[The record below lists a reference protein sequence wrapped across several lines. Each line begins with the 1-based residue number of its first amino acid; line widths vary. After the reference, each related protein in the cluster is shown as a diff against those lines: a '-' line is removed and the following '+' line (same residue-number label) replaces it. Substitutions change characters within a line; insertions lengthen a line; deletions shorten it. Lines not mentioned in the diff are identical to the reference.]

1 MSSLS
6 HSLGDGYH
14 ELLLNDGGMA
24 TVGKGARVRRER
36 TAKRDGRI
44 ELMARIVGLQLVPG
58 NAHHLESL
66 TRLNAFAATVTGDVS
81 VDEGTFPEFAL
92 RFEQETGEALADDG
106 RFESFVTTEVPFFSR
121 SYLALQGYDPTSGTD
136 VGHLLM
142 AVFGSHDY
150 DFPVEYQRNIR
161 ALTHVLLAPADLLAR
176 RFGYRRQQLAPPKTA
191 ELIVP
196 DDTYWVS
203 LSNALRFNF
212 ASAFADMPAGAI
224 AYIQDELF
232 TPLDELQRMDPAAI
246 ANLLFRKPFV
256 VAPTGAVVTAAP
268 RDLTTTLRHKIIAE
282 ASKHD
287 CVDSLQAAFK
297 EIATTL
303 TRRLTLPLFDPPGA
317 DVDEPDSHTVRL
329 RGAVDTDKRLVV
341 NIRVPQLETSR
352 DVFPGALVGA
362 FPLQPDE
369 QTADERTLT
378 LDVVWPMGRD
388 LMLVSGD
395 EERHLIG
402 SFDEFELI
410 LFSPGTD
417 QLTLW
422 YFAEAWDRLGESTR
436 ILHPGISAVY
446 GLYSG
451 SNESFYIDDDS
462 PPPDMLVV
470 ESDYSEE
477 LRHSFATRVG
487 RAQVHIA
494 NRIYESHL
502 KHGPATSVREVIA
515 PPRHIFSAELDE
527 VDVWAELI
535 AESEA
540 DAYRL
545 HSFPEAVCYWAEAL
559 NRYDPTVFDVYDRDV
574 HMLFRYIGE
583 AEDADQ
589 PWIFA
594 TDPNEDND
602 FVFGLRAPQRP
613 PTDAPPNHLD
623 REMVTVLARALL
635 ADRLSGDALT
645 REAESIVEA
654 LAPPGE
660 RRMVHV
666 VESNV
671 DLIAWPGKLPSARRV
686 QPSVLA
692 RLLDELGSDL
702 RENHGRAV
710 GEILA
715 TERVAVLSNEVV
727 PFFGARLDSCLRGF
741 NGMDLLRSLILQ
753 NEALIHEEYVERT
766 RYASRLACFGHGLDE
781 PERLAKHLTATNT
794 ASVSSR
800 FLIEYTSALRPQ
812 GTSDFTEERYDSIL
826 ALASEMVNKGFI
838 SDALHVGLSQAELSI
853 LPSGRLGISRDTD
866 RYTQG
871 LQSLL
876 SATANATID
885 EAITAAAQREEGDAG
900 QKDAFATAEQLA
912 IREFGFTFTQLSLF
926 TSELVNLSHE
936 ENQDDIGV
944 LSVPRIKERMVEKFH
959 WELDFVDSMLDQ
971 LCLREVD
978 DFWGLGAEVLPWRF
992 NRSRSYLRKPLI
1004 SWNVDGT
1011 ETAIFGH
1018 RNTIRTSF
1026 ELHGQ
1031 YLSGRLQARTKEM
1044 KEALSR
1050 SREEKG
1056 EDFERRIESRL
1067 TDVCDP
1073 ILRRV
1078 HKFGDLDLYDVDG
1091 VDLGD
1096 IDILAL
1102 DRSTQSLYMI
1112 EAKSLIV
1119 ARTPRELQN
1128 EVSNIHIGEHS
1139 AVERLRGRYEWVLQ
1153 NYRAV
1158 LDSLGLTEAEI
1169 TVIPLIV
1176 IDADLVSA
1184 RFESPFDIV
1193 TLDDLVTYINDD
1205 SKVPLRC

>member
-1 MSSLS
+1 
-6 HSLGDGYH
+6 
-14 ELLLNDGGMA
+14 
-24 TVGKGARVRRER
+24 
-36 TAKRDGRI
+36 
-44 ELMARIVGLQLVPG
+44 
-58 NAHHLESL
+58 
-66 TRLNAFAATVTGDVS
+66 
-81 VDEGTFPEFAL
+81 
-92 RFEQETGEALADDG
+92 
-106 RFESFVTTEVPFFSR
+106 
-121 SYLALQGYDPTSGTD
+121 
-136 VGHLLM
+136 
-142 AVFGSHDY
+142 
-150 DFPVEYQRNIR
+150 
-161 ALTHVLLAPADLLAR
+161 
-176 RFGYRRQQLAPPKTA
+176 
-191 ELIVP
+191 
-196 DDTYWVS
+196 
-203 LSNALRFNF
+203 
-212 ASAFADMPAGAI
+212 MPSGAI
-224 AYIQDELF
+224 AYVQDELF
-232 TPLDELQRMDPAAI
+232 TPLDELQLVDPAAI
-246 ANLLFRKPFV
+246 ANLLLRKPFV
-256 VAPTGAVVTAAP
+256 ITPTGAVVIGAP

-282 ASKHD
+282 ASKHG
-287 CVDSLQAAFK
+287 CSGSLQAAVK
-297 EIATTL
+297 GIATTL

-329 RGAVDTDKRLVV
+329 RGVVDSDKRLVV
-341 NIRVPQLETSR
+341 NIRVPQLETSD
-352 DVFPGALVGA
+352 DVFPGPIIDA

-369 QTADERTLT
+369 ANVGVRTLT
-378 LDVVWPMGRD
+378 LDVVWPVGRD
-388 LMLVSGD
+388 LMLLSGD

-422 YFAEAWDRLGESTR
+422 YFAEAWDRLGVSTR
-436 ILHPGISAVY
+436 VLHPGISAVY
-446 GLYSG
+446 GLYMG
-451 SNESFYIDDDS
+451 SDESFYIDDDS
-462 PPPDMLVV
+462 PPPNVLVV

-477 LRHSFATRVG
+477 LRHSFATRIG

-502 KHGPATSVREVIA
+502 KHGPATTVREVVA

-527 VDVWAELI
+527 VDIWAELI
-535 AESEA
+535 AESED

-545 HSFPEAVCYWAEAL
+545 HSFPEAICYWAEAL
-559 NRYDPTVFDVYDRDV
+559 NHYDPTVFERYDHDV
-574 HMLFRYIGE
+574 HVLVKYIGE
-583 AEDADQ
+583 AEDTDQ
-589 PWIFA
+589 PWMFGS
-594 TDPNEDND
+594 DPVDNKD
-602 FVFGLRAPQRP
+602 FVFGLRAPQLL

-623 REMVTVLARALL
+623 REMLAVLARAVL

-645 REAESIVEA
+645 RETESIVEA

-666 VESNV
+666 VQSNV
-671 DLIAWPGKLPSARRV
+671 DLIAWPGELPSARRV
-686 QPSVLA
+686 QTSVLA
-692 RLLDELGSDL
+692 RLLDELGSEL
-702 RENHGRAV
+702 RQKRGRPV
-710 GEILA
+710 GEIPA
-715 TERVAVLSNEVV
+715 ANRVAVLSKEVV
-727 PFFGARLDSCLRGF
+727 PFFGDRLESCLSGF

-753 NEALIHEEYVERT
+753 NEALIHEEYVERS
-766 RYASRLACFGHGLDE
+766 RYASRLACFGHGTDE
-781 PERLAKHLTATNT
+781 AERLAKHLTATNT

-800 FLIEYTSALRPQ
+800 FLIEYTAALRPQ
-812 GTSDFTEERYDSIL
+812 GTNDFTEERYDSIL

-838 SDALHVGLSQAELSI
+838 SDAVHAGISQAELSI

-871 LQSLL
+871 LQSML
-876 SATANATID
+876 SATAHATMD
-885 EAITAAAQREEGDAG
+885 EAIAAATQGEEGDAD

-912 IREFGFTFTQLSLF
+912 IHEFGFSFTQLSLF

-936 ENQDDIGV
+936 DNQDDVGV
-944 LSVPRIKERMVEKFH
+944 LSIPRIRERMAEKFN
-959 WELDFVDSMLDQ
+959 WELDFVDSMLNQ

-978 DFWGLGAEVLPWRF
+978 DFWGLRAEVLPWRF
-992 NRSRSYLRKPLI
+992 NRSRSYLRKPLV
-1004 SWNVDGT
+1004 SWDIGGT
-1011 ETAIFGH
+1011 ETVIFGH

-1056 EDFERRIESRL
+1056 ENFERRIESTL
-1067 TDVCDP
+1067 TEVCDP

-1096 IDILAL
+1096 IDILAF
-1102 DRSTQSLYMI
+1102 DPYTQSLYVI

-1128 EVSNIHIGEHS
+1128 EVSNIHLGEHS

-1158 LDSLGLTEAEI
+1158 LDSLSLAEAEI

-1193 TLDDLVTYINDD
+1193 TLDDLVTYMRDD
-1205 SKVPLRC
+1205 SKIST